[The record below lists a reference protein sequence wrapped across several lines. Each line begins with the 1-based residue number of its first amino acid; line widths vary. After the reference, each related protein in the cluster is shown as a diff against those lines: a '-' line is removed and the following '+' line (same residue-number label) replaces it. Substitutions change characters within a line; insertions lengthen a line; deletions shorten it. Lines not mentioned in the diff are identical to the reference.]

1 MGLIKME
8 PERAM
13 GKKHSLAA
21 FGGSLFLLGILL
33 TVMLH
38 RLLMNPFYD
47 QLGEYTMEEAGFR
60 SMAFGEG
67 NLEAM
72 AALARE
78 NGADLSEICCAFMVE
93 GDYDLTGESPGN
105 LTFHRWKSLRESMT
119 EKKPVEFAKLSRA
132 YGAVLSDAVYFPVPA
147 GDSEESG
154 SYSYGDSWG
163 ADRTYGGERQH
174 EGTDLMS
181 GGMGRGFFPVVSIS
195 DGVVEHVGWLELG
208 GWRIGIR
215 APGGAY
221 FYYTHLDS
229 YDHEFT
235 VGEEIH
241 AGELLGF
248 MGDSGYS
255 KVPGTV
261 GNFDVH
267 LHLGIYLRTDH
278 YEELSV
284 NPYWILRYLED
295 KKVKYA
301 Y

>member
-1 MGLIKME
+1 ME

-13 GKKHSLAA
+13 GKKHRMAVLCG
-21 FGGSLFLLGILL
+21 FVLLLGILL

-38 RLLMNPFYD
+38 YLLENPYYY
-47 QLGEYTMEEAGFR
+47 QLGEYTVEEPGFR
-60 SMAFGEG
+60 AMAFGEG
-67 NLEAM
+67 NLEAISL
-72 AALARE
+72 LADE
-78 NGADLSEICCAFMVE
+78 NGVGIGEAACAFMVE
-93 GDYDLTGESPGN
+93 ENYDLTEVEPGE
-105 LTFHRWKSLRESMT
+105 LTFSRWKSLNESMM
-119 EKKPVEFAKLSRA
+119 ERKPVEFSKLSRA
-132 YGAVLSDAVYFPVPA
+132 YETILSDAVYFPVPA
-147 GDSEESG
+147 GDSEEAG
-154 SYSYGDSWG
+154 NYSYGDSWG
-163 ADRTYGGERQH
+163 AERTYGGERSH
-174 EGTDLMS
+174 EGTDLMD
-181 GGMGRGFFPVVSIS
+181 GGNGRGFFPVVSVS

-215 APGGAY
+215 APGGSY
-221 FYYTHLDS
+221 FYYAHLSS

-255 KVPGTV
+255 KVEGTE
-261 GNFDVH
+261 GNFAVH
-267 LHLGIYLRTDH
+267 LHFGIYLRTDH

-284 NPYWILRYLED
+284 NPYWILRFLED

>member
-1 MGLIKME
+1 MGN
-8 PERAM
+8 RR
-13 GKKHSLAA
+13 SLAVLC
-21 FGGSLFLLGILL
+21 GSVFLLGVLV

-38 RLLMNPFYD
+38 HLLGNPFYY
-47 QLGEYTMEEAGFR
+47 QLEEYTLEDERFR
-60 SMAFGEG
+60 AMAFGEG

-72 AALARE
+72 ALLAGE
-78 NGADLSEICCAFMVE
+78 HGVSLGEVCCAFLVE
-93 GDYDLTGESPGN
+93 EEYDLTETKPER
-105 LTFHRWKSLRESMT
+105 LTFHRWNSLKESMT
-119 EKKPVEFAKLSRA
+119 ERKPVEFAKLAGA
-132 YGAVLSDAVYFPVPA
+132 YEAVLSDAVYFPIPA
-147 GDSEESG
+147 GDSEAAG
-154 SYSYGDSWG
+154 NYGYGNSWG
-163 ADRTYGGERQH
+163 AERTYGGERRH
-174 EGTDLMS
+174 EGTDLMDN
-181 GGMGRGFFPVVSIS
+181 GNGRGFFPVVSVS
-195 DGVVEHVGWLELG
+195 DGVVEHAGWLELG

-221 FYYTHLDS
+221 FYYAHLSS

-235 VGEEIH
+235 VGEKVR

-261 GNFDVH
+261 GNFAVH
-267 LHLGIYLRTDH
+267 LHFGIYLRTDH